1 MKKPRFLCIAP
12 YEGMYHLMTNIAAQR
27 DDVELLVGVSRLLA
41 DGGVA
46 VFSCNLRTFKPA
58 IEELGRCGVELEDI
72 TARTI
77 PHDFER
83 NPRIH
88 KCYLVRRK

>member
-1 MKKPRFLCIAP
+1 MDPPTFSNSKAMGRR
-12 YEGMYHLMTNIAAQR
+12 TWDVQR
-27 DDVELLVGVSRLLA
+27 DHVELLISVSRLLA